1 MIKFFLLFIILFQSS
16 AQAYIGPG
24 MGISAILGIVA
35 VLVVILLTFIAII
48 YYPIKNFL
56 KKILSKNKDNQN

>member
-16 AQAYIGPG
+16 AKAYIGPG